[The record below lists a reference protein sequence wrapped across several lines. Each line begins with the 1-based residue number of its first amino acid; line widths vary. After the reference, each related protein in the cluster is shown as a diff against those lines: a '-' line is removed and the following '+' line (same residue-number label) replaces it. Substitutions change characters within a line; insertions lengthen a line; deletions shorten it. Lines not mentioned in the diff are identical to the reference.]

1 MESKGKA
8 CRNRQAFF
16 LVFCEQYAYALC
28 CSHITQTKERMEKTR
43 EEMIMD
49 LKQGLYNGIPE
60 GVFSTPE
67 QELVVM
73 GLLFDAVD
81 DALQLAEKM
90 KG

>member
-1 MESKGKA
+1 
-8 CRNRQAFF
+8 
-16 LVFCEQYAYALC
+16 
-28 CSHITQTKERMEKTR
+28 
-43 EEMIMD
+43 MILD
-49 LKQGLYNGIPE
+49 LKQELYNGIPE

-67 QELVVM
+67 QEHVVM

>member
-1 MESKGKA
+1 
-8 CRNRQAFF
+8 
-16 LVFCEQYAYALC
+16 
-28 CSHITQTKERMEKTR
+28 MEKTR